1 MQSWCKRRVQ
11 PREEKKDKGTI
22 YTEKKPK
29 HFVELKLWNRKKNNK
44 LKYHAYSISKLRNKI
59 NSKTK
64 LKIWRV
70 DGKNKNFAP
79 RKVEE
84 TFLIRI

>member
-1 MQSWCKRRVQ
+1 MFCKVDVK
-11 PREEKKDKGTI
+11 EKFNHEKKKKDKGTI

-29 HFVELKLWNRKKNNK
+29 HFVELKLWNRKKKNK

-64 LKIWRV
+64 IKY
-70 DGKNKNFAP
+70 
-79 RKVEE
+79 EE
-84 TFLIRI
+84 